1 MTNLISM
8 TIAILIQ
15 VESHGNV
22 GAIGDH
28 GRAIG
33 LTQIHPCIVR
43 ECNRI
48 YPQYE
53 FTLNDRYDP
62 WINVEMARIWLS
74 REASRRRITD
84 PVHLAYRWNA
94 PRTGHPAASYLAKIK
109 KTWATIKPV
118 VVKSHR

>member
-1 MTNLISM
+1 M

-22 GAIGDH
+22 GAVGDH
-28 GRAIG
+28 GRAVG

-48 YPQYE
+48 YPQHE

-74 REASRRRITD
+74 REANRRKITD
-84 PVHLAYRWNA
+84 PVALAARWNR
-94 PRTGHPAASYLAKIK
+94 PRTGRPTREYRRRLNECWKRMQ
-109 KTWATIKPV
+109 KTGDLK
-118 VVKSHR
+118 